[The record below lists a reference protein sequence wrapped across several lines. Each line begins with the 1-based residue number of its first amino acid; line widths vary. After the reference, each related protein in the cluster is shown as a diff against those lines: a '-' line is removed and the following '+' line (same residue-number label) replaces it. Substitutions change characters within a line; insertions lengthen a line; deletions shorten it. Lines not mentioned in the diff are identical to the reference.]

1 MSVWCGFFQDTETSA
16 AASFVPTVTAIST
29 SPELKWIVQPTVITS
44 ASPSPCRAKP
54 KTHAATQ
61 SSSRPGAN
69 KARASNRKGP
79 KEQVKRREGWA
90 VMLMCQS
97 TTSQSISQYSEQKS
111 TLPRSPHHPQ
121 PPRFHSLS
129 LMWKLRYRDILAGR
143 DAINCFFS
151 FPVVGK

>member
-1 MSVWCGFFQDTETSA
+1 MSVWCGFFQNTETSA

-97 TTSQSISQYSEQKS
+97 TSQSISQYSEQSS
-111 TLPRSPHHPQ
+111 TLSRSPHHPQ
-121 PPRFHSLS
+121 RPRFHSLS

-143 DAINCFFS
+143 GRN
-151 FPVVGK
+151 